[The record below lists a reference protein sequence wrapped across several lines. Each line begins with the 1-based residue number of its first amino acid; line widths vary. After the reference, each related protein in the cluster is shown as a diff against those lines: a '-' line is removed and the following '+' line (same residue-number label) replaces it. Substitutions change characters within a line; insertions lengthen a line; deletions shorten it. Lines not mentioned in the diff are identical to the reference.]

1 MEDQIPKRERP
12 HHATILF
19 RVDIREMN
27 KSGELISK
35 PMRDD
40 QLRKY
45 GMGTK
50 GKLFVSGPTEAACIK
65 EVKKMME
72 RMNG

>member
-1 MEDQIPKRERP
+1 MEEGIPKSERP

-19 RVDIREMN
+19 EIDIREMN

-35 PMRDD
+35 PMGDD

-45 GMGTK
+45 GMGAK
-50 GKLFVSGPTEAACIK
+50 GQFFVSGPTEGACVK
-65 EVKKMME
+65 EVKKIME

>member
-1 MEDQIPKRERP
+1 MDEGIPKRERP

-19 RVDIREMN
+19 QIDIREMN

-45 GMGTK
+45 GIGAR
-50 GKLFVSGPTEAACIK
+50 GQFFVSGPTEGACIK
-65 EVKKMME
+65 EVKKIME
-72 RMNG
+72 GMNG

>member
-1 MEDQIPKRERP
+1 MQEDIPKRERP

-19 RVDIREMN
+19 QVDIREMN
-27 KSGELISK
+27 KSGELVSK

-45 GMGTK
+45 GMGTR
-50 GKLFVSGPTEAACIK
+50 GQFFVSGPTEGACIK
-65 EVKKMME
+65 EVKKIME